1 VKKCGVHNRDEDPC
15 TSKGIPMRI
24 LYTHET
30 EPGAVPD
37 VSVLISLYNYR
48 HFIFQCL
55 ESVREQTLQRIE
67 LIVCDDCSKD
77 GGPALV
83 EGWLRMHCGR
93 FTRCSLMQNESNR
106 GLAQTRNGAIECSQA
121 PFVFILDADNMLF
134 PHCLERLWSVLGRCD
149 AAFAYGALEVFGAET
164 GLMGLSDWRPDVLH
178 RGNVIDAMVMHRKS
192 DIVSVG
198 CFTSMKAMGWEDFD
212 LWFKYAKAGKFGV
225 RVHEI
230 LARYRVHST
239 SMLSTTTNLWSSRKK
254 LWKELRSAH
263 PEFFETI

>member
-1 VKKCGVHNRDEDPC
+1 
-15 TSKGIPMRI
+15 MRI
-24 LYTHET
+24 LYSHATPPNEK
-30 EPGAVPD
+30 PD

-55 ESVREQTLQRIE
+55 ESVRDQTLPRIE

-83 EGWLRMHCGR
+83 QRWLEENLGR
-93 FTRCSLMQNESNR
+93 FTRCALIQNERNL
-106 GLAQTRNGAIECSQA
+106 GLAQTRNAAIEFSRA
-121 PFVFILDADNMLF
+121 PFVFILDADNMLH
-134 PHCLERLWSVLGRCD
+134 PHCLERLWNVLSRCD

-178 RGNVIDAMVMHRKS
+178 RGNVIDAMVLHRKS
-192 DIVSVG
+192 DLVSVG
-198 CFTSMKAMGWEDFD
+198 CFTTMKAMGWEDFD
-212 LWFKYAKAGKFGV
+212 LWFKYAKAGKCGV

-239 SMLSTTTNLWSSRKK
+239 SMLSTTTNLWSSRRK

-263 PEFFETI
+263 PDYFETI